1 MFAAFVSPYLHDAIA
16 RLRPHMQNNRILCG
30 FPFKKIDKKS
40 EKQFLFTRRQ
50 ALLRLLESNDDAK
63 RVLDLTIVLL
73 FQQVKNVVAFGST
86 LHDSNLLKLLAS
98 ERKISEEVAAALFAL
113 TEAVKEDQDGAN
125 IDASLV
131 ETVRACGLS
140 KDIAKHQLA

>member
-1 MFAAFVSPYLHDAIA
+1 M
-16 RLRPHMQNNRILCG
+16 
-30 FPFKKIDKKS
+30 
-40 EKQFLFTRRQ
+40 FTRRQ